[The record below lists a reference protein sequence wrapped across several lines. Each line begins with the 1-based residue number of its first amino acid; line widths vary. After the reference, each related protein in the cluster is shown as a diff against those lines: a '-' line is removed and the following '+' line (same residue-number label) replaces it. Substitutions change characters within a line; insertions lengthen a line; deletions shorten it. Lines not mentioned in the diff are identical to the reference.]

1 VSLQIIHVAMPT
13 VGQPFSEALGSVH
26 DIDIGNTDPRKT
38 QLNAPLPN
46 ARRECSQIGRAI
58 ARSQG
63 SAEFL
68 VQKRRR
74 YGCHG

>member
-1 VSLQIIHVAMPT
+1 MPT
-13 VGQPFSEALGSVH
+13 VGEPFIEAFGSVR
-26 DIDIGNTDPRKT
+26 DIDIGNADPRKT

-58 ARSQG
+58 TRAQRG
-63 SAEFL
+63 TEFL